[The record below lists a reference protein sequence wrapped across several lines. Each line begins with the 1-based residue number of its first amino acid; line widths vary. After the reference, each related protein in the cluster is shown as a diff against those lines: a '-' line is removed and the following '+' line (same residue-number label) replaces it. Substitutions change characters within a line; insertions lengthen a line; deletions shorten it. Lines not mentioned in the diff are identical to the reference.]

1 MIHHYQCEKSEL
13 EVSLEKKREESDEKG
28 MASIGNRQWAFTA
41 IGLTRQAD
49 EHGGGEIGAFLFL
62 KFRVKRCALTK
73 GLERQHDMLA
83 IDEPR
88 NVKTHC
94 SFRTSAKCR

>member
-1 MIHHYQCEKSEL
+1 
-13 EVSLEKKREESDEKG
+13 
-28 MASIGNRQWAFTA
+28 MASTGIRQWAFTA

-49 EHGGGEIGAFLFL
+49 EHGGGEIDVILSL
-62 KFRVKRCALTK
+62 KFSVKRCALTR
-73 GLERQHDMLA
+73 GPERQHDMLG

-94 SFRTSAKCR
+94 SLRTSVKRR